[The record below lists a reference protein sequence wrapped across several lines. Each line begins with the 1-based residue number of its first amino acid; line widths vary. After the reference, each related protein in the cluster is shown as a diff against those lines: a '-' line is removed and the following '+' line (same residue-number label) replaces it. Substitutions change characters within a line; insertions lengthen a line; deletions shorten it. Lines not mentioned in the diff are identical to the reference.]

1 MGAVILY
8 EGEQIGI
15 DLIRIGS
22 LFSDGRRQGEH
33 TRNARSGHA
42 ELTRWSDDFTA
53 SITHT

>member
-22 LFSDGRRQGEH
+22 FFSDGRRQGEH
-33 TRNARSGHA
+33 TRNAQRPCRTNTM
-42 ELTRWSDDFTA
+42 E
-53 SITHT
+53 